1 MRVPCRLQSD
11 LPESLLVLSRLAS
24 GRPFH
29 RCLDKLDDT
38 IQHLVQHLAILLQ
51 SCLEKD
57 RTKLS
62 HERPFVTAQQNRTDA
77 LRCSGDKY
85 QAERT
90 GSAPESDLL
99 DCSFLSRRFTERG
112 NHKVPCWTESTARV
126 EVSNSGSCFQIQAWS
141 FAIKIAT
148 RKQCIRH

>member
-1 MRVPCRLQSD
+1 MSKSKARVATGVSVNWMTRFNTLSSTLLSFCRAAWRKI
-11 LPESLLVLSRLAS
+11 ER
-24 GRPFH
+24 
-29 RCLDKLDDT
+29 
-38 IQHLVQHLAILLQ
+38 
-51 SCLEKD
+51 SCFT
-57 RTKLS
+57 R
-62 HERPFVTAQQNRTDA
+62 RPFVTAQQNRTDA

-90 GSAPESDLL
+90 GSDPESDRL

-148 RKQCIRH
+148 RKQRIRH